1 MSTPHIVKSYDQE
14 LQTLASS
21 VGAMGD
27 FTGVQFA
34 DAVQSLLARDTVMAQ
49 RVIDQDRMVD
59 ALRRDLSAAAAN
71 VIARRQPVAND
82 LDEVLAELRIVED
95 LERIGD
101 LAKNIARRAITIAAE
116 PLPVEVTD
124 KIRRLAALTSEQ
136 LRNAIDAYIAHDAE
150 KAQAMPADDDEI
162 DALHADIFADIIAMM
177 NASQQQVIGLV
188 HLLFCAK
195 NIERIADHATHIGE
209 VAFQSV
215 SSRPSRPRQFQT
227 DGGVGN

>member
-1 MSTPHIVKSYDQE
+1 MNTPHIVKSYDKE

-27 FTGVQFA
+27 FAGVQFA
-34 DAVQSLLARDTVMAQ
+34 DAIQSLLAHDAVMAQ
-49 RVIDQDRMVD
+49 RVIEQDRMVD

-82 LDEVLAELRIVED
+82 LDDVLAELRIVED

-101 LAKNIARRAITIAAE
+101 LAKNIARRAITIAGE
-116 PLPVEVTD
+116 PLPAEITD

-136 LRNAIDAYIAHDAE
+136 LRNAIDAYTAGDIE
-150 KAQAMPADDDEI
+150 KARAMPQEDDAI
-162 DALHADIFADIIAMM
+162 DALHADIFSDIIALM
-177 NASQQQVIGLV
+177 NANQTQVIGLV

-195 NIERIADHATHIGE
+195 NIERIADHATHIAE
-209 VAFQSV
+209 IASQSV
-215 SSRPSRPRQFQT
+215 STGQTRQSKPHGIT
-227 DGGVGN
+227 GA

>member
-1 MSTPHIVKSYDQE
+1 MNNPHIVKSYDKE

-27 FTGVQFA
+27 FAGVQFA
-34 DAVQSLLARDTVMAQ
+34 DAIQSLLAQDSAMAQ
-49 RVIDQDRMVD
+49 RVIEQDRMVD

-71 VIARRQPVAND
+71 VIARRQPVADD

-101 LAKNIARRAITIAAE
+101 LAKNIARRAITIAGE
-116 PLPVEVTD
+116 PLPAEITD

-136 LRNAIDAYIAHDAE
+136 LRNAIDAYIAGDIE
-150 KAQAMPADDDEI
+150 KARAMPQDDDEI
-162 DALHADIFADIIAMM
+162 DALHGDIFADIIALM
-177 NASQQQVIGLV
+177 NARQMQVIGLV

-195 NIERIADHATHIGE
+195 NIERIADHATHIAE
-209 VAFQSV
+209 IASQSV
-215 SSRPSRPRQFQT
+215 STGQARQSHPHA
-227 DGGVGN
+227 

>member
-1 MSTPHIVKSYDQE
+1 MSTPHIVKSYDKQ

-27 FTGVQFA
+27 FAGVQFA
-34 DAVQSLLARDTVMAQ
+34 DAIQSLLAHDTAMAQ
-49 RVIDQDRMVD
+49 RVIEQDRMVD

-71 VIARRQPVAND
+71 VIARRQPVADD

-101 LAKNIARRAITIAAE
+101 LAKNIARRAITIAGE
-116 PLPVEVTD
+116 PLPAEITD

-136 LRNAIDAYIAHDAE
+136 LRNAIDAYTAGDIE
-150 KAQAMPADDDEI
+150 KARAMPQDDDEI
-162 DALHADIFADIIAMM
+162 DDLHGDIFADIIALM
-177 NASQQQVIGLV
+177 NGRQTQVIGLV

-195 NIERIADHATHIGE
+195 NIERIADHATHIAE
-209 VAFQSV
+209 IASQSV
-215 SSRPSRPRQFQT
+215 STGQARQPHPT
-227 DGGVGN
+227 GVTGE

>member
-1 MSTPHIVKSYDQE
+1 MNNPHIVKSYDRE

-27 FTGVQFA
+27 FAGVQFA
-34 DAVQSLLARDTVMAQ
+34 DAIQALLARDTVMAH
-49 RVIDQDRMVD
+49 RVVEQDRMVD

-71 VIARRQPVAND
+71 VIARRQPVADD

-101 LAKNIARRAITIAAE
+101 LAKNIARRAITIADE
-116 PLPVEVTD
+116 PLPAEITD

-136 LRNAIDAYIAHDAE
+136 MRNAIDAYIAGDID
-150 KAQAMPADDDEI
+150 KARTLPRDDDEI
-162 DALHADIFADIIAMM
+162 DALHGDIFADIIALM
-177 NASQQQVIGLV
+177 NASQMQVIGLV

-195 NIERIADHATHIGE
+195 NIERIADHATHIAE
-209 VAFQSV
+209 IAFQSV
-215 SSRPSRPRQFQT
+215 STGQMRQSQVH
-227 DGGVGN
+227 GAAGE